1 MVGSGDAAFTRSF
14 NPYTGSVN
22 NGQIMKGAIYEP
34 LTISVVAKGG
44 HVYPWLAKSWTWSRD
59 KKTLNLQIQPN
70 VKWSDG
76 KPLTAA
82 DVVYSLTAGK
92 QDSGHT
98 MDIIGLYRANTNIAS
113 IKQVGPLGVAITLKT
128 PDSQFI
134 AANLNL
140 QFVVPQHI
148 WSKVK
153 TPATFK
159 NPTPVGSGPFTTIT
173 RLTTQDVVYGK
184 NPNYWQA
191 GQAGRRLPRL
201 PGGHLE
207 RRRAAPDA
215 EWQGRL
221 DAQLRGQ
228 RRDVVPGQGSGAL
241 PRLLRHRRVS
251 RVAHVRR
258 HAVPLQPRRV
268 PPGRQH
274 GDQPRRRLE
283 ARRVRLRAAP
293 PTLSA

>member
-153 TPATFK
+153 APATFK
-159 NPTPVGSGPFTTIT
+159 NPKPVGSGPFTNIT

-184 NPNYWQA
+184 NPNYWQPGKPA
-191 GQAGRRLPRL
+191 VQCLDYQEATETALAKLRRLI
-201 PGGHLE
+201 
-207 RRRAAPDA
+207 
-215 EWQGRL
+215 
-221 DAQLRGQ
+221 
-228 RRDVVPGQGSGAL
+228 GA
-241 PRLLRHRRVS
+241 S
-251 RVAHVRR
+251 
-258 HAVPLQPRRV
+258 
-268 PPGRQH
+268 
-274 GDQPRRRLE
+274 
-283 ARRVRLRAAP
+283 
-293 PTLSA
+293 